1 MSVAV
6 RYVSAVPQ
14 GETPRPKEEC
24 TMSEVRIVATLVA
37 SAGQQE
43 AVRHAALQ
51 LVEPSRAEAGNVR
64 YDLHQEEGQ
73 AATLVFFE
81 IWQSPQA
88 LAQHEKA
95 PTSPPFCRR

>member
-1 MSVAV
+1 
-6 RYVSAVPQ
+6 
-14 GETPRPKEEC
+14 
-24 TMSEVRIVATLVA
+24 MSEVRIVATLVA

-73 AATLVFFE
+73 GATLVFFE

-88 LAQHEKA
+88 LTQHEKSA
-95 PTSPPFCRR
+95 HFAAFLQAIEGRCASVEITRLRQIA

>member
-1 MSVAV
+1 
-6 RYVSAVPQ
+6 
-14 GETPRPKEEC
+14 
-24 TMSEVRIVATLVA
+24 MSEVRIVATLVA

-88 LAQHEKA
+88 LAQHEKSA
-95 PTSPPFCRR
+95 HFAAFLQAIEGRCASVEIKRLRQIA